1 METLEETARV
11 ITSKPAQRAAVNV
24 VLLVSSAVTL
34 FGLASLATALFF
46 QNFVP
51 DQFITTPLHLQYQ
64 SGTNPYGVAP
74 LTYPSPKLQQ
84 DYDISVTLSMP
95 RSPPNTERGNFMVS
109 LYLVK
114 DFVNDYKSD
123 PNGRKALDGRPY
135 LEAKKVLFKARRP
148 ALMPYE
154 DPILSVARRVL
165 FMGYYLLLPRSQARS
180 LTVEL
185 AERVSFDKSAL
196 QPTAAFVEIE
206 AGQDIQIY
214 STSLTLTAQLRGLRW
229 LMFHYRLVTYMAFT
243 FLFWVCEVL
252 FMCLAWAI
260 WSAATAPK
268 SGRNKGITF
277 RDGEVH
283 GTDDEHDDRS
293 DRTAGPVAHARHA
306 RLKREPEVKK
316 EEEGEESERLM
327 SDIPMGEAEA
337 DDEDGF
343 DDGTVIGGSGS
354 RSDSGIGTSY
364 KEDGS
369 ESVRRRAS
377 RSTLE

>member
-24 VLLVSSAVTL
+24 ALLVSSAVTL

-51 DQFITTPLHLQYQ
+51 DQFITTPLYLQYQ

-74 LTYPSPKLQQ
+74 LIYPSPKLQQ
-84 DYDISVTLSMP
+84 DYDISLSLSMP

-114 DFVNDYKSD
+114 DSVNDYKSD
-123 PNGRKALDGRPY
+123 SNGRKALDDRHY
-135 LEAKKVLFKARRP
+135 LEAKKVLFKARRS

-154 DPILSVARRVL
+154 DPILSVAKRVL

-196 QPTAAFVEIE
+196 QPTAAFIEIE

-214 STSLTLTAQLRGLRW
+214 SASLTLTAQLRGLRW
-229 LMFHYRLVTYMAFT
+229 LMFHYRLITYMTFT

-260 WSAATAPK
+260 WSATTTPQD
-268 SGRNKGITF
+268 GRNKGITF
-277 RDGEVH
+277 RDGE
-283 GTDDEHDDRS
+283 GDDIDDEHDDHP
-293 DRTAGPVAHARHA
+293 DRTAGPVAHARYA
-306 RLKREPEVKK
+306 RIKREPEIKK
-316 EEEGEESERLM
+316 EEEDEEPQRLIYN
-327 SDIPMGEAEA
+327 IPMGEAEA

-343 DDGTVIGGSGS
+343 DDGNIVDGSGN

-364 KEDGS
+364 KEEGS
-369 ESVRRRAS
+369 ESLRRRAS
-377 RSTLE
+377 RDMLE